1 MDDLSDRE
9 QQMLAEWTRSAI
21 DAALHAGL
29 VTLPW
34 RPSEQVHAALAG
46 YYAAGLS
53 PTEGAEAL
61 FATRQ

>member
-1 MDDLSDRE
+1 MDDDVERAKLE
-9 QQMLAEWTRSAI
+9 EWTRSAI

-34 RPSEQVHAALAG
+34 RPSEHMYDALAG
-46 YYAAGLS
+46 YYAAGLT
-53 PTEGAEAL
+53 PDEGAEAL

>member
-1 MDDLSDRE
+1 MNDLSDVERAK
-9 QQMLAEWTRSAI
+9 LSEWTRSAI

-34 RPSEQVHAALAG
+34 RPSERVHTALAG
-46 YYAAGLS
+46 YYAAGLT
-53 PTEGAEAL
+53 PEQGAEAL